1 MGSELEGT
9 VTFSQASIF
18 FAKPKAFQ
26 KNIGENGVEKKN
38 ERGSSNMVLKNYYLG
53 QVSNGRLQ

>member
-26 KNIGENGVEKKN
+26 KTLAKMGMKKMS
-38 ERGSSNMVLKNYYLG
+38 EVVRSNMVLKNYYLG

>member
-9 VTFSQASIF
+9 DTFSQASIF

-26 KNIGENGVEKKN
+26 KTLAKMGLKKN
-38 ERGSSNMVLKNYYLG
+38 ERGTSNMVLKNYLG

>member
-26 KNIGENGVEKKN
+26 KTLAKMGMKKMSEVVVTWCLKKLLPGTGV
-38 ERGSSNMVLKNYYLG
+38 
-53 QVSNGRLQ
+53 QW

>member
-26 KNIGENGVEKKN
+26 KNIGENGVEKKMS
-38 ERGSSNMVLKNYYLG
+38 EVVVTWCLKTYYLG